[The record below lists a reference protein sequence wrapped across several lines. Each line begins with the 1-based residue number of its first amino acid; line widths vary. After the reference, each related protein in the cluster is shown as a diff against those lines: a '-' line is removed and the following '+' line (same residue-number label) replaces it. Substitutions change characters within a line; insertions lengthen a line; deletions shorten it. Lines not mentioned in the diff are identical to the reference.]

1 MRNPFNDDRKHLRQ
15 LAELAR
21 IVSAAGGMLRGRTKL
36 QRTAYLLDL
45 GGFGCGYEFDYTR
58 YGPFSEELDRD
69 ANYTHLFYD
78 FEDEKN
84 RSEGGGIYSV
94 FKTGVEYQPM
104 VEGEDLY
111 KKLVTIANGASS
123 IILEMTAE
131 AAYFAAEGEPDPW
144 EITRK
149 RNPFTAPN
157 GGLEKA
163 KELYKRFKALP
174 LPRPLP
180 DI

>member
-1 MRNPFNDDRKHLRQ
+1 MRNPFNDDRKELRQ
-15 LAELAR
+15 LCELVR
-21 IVSAAGGMLRGRTKL
+21 IVSAAGGELRGRIKL

-45 GGFGCGYEFDYTR
+45 GGFGCGYEFDYRR
-58 YGPFSEELDRD
+58 YGPYSEELARD

-78 FEDEKN
+78 FKDEKN

-104 VEGEDLY
+104 MEGEDVY

-131 AAYFAAEGEPDPW
+131 AAYFAAEGEQDPW
-144 EITRK
+144 EKTRE
-149 RNPFTAPN
+149 RNPFSAPN
-157 GGLEKA
+157 GGLKKA